1 MHKSL
6 FQVNSTDKCR
16 ILYPGAKHC
25 LHMEVEGIA
34 RKVLE
39 DEADW
44 IDRQLLTAK
53 EEPEE
58 NGF

>member
-1 MHKSL
+1 M
-6 FQVNSTDKCR
+6 QVNSTDKCR